1 MAYTALDSGKWGS
14 GPQIPI
20 SFYYDYQRSGTSMQY
35 KVKIVFG
42 AITGS
47 SYFGYPIY
55 IDLSLDGTKK
65 VAQYTAKSG
74 SPSQWSS
81 AITYESGWL
90 TVANKTEGT
99 TALTIRLY
107 SGGGSSRDTSYKYN
121 LAVSPAATTPTF
133 SATTVTMGET
143 VTINL
148 KSASSSYTHNIS
160 YTFGSITEGIK
171 TGVTE
176 SSVEWTPPAYLS
188 KQIPNSTSGVCTI
201 TVGTFSGNTY
211 IGSKTATITL
221 VVPDN
226 IVPTIQSVTPTEAVE
241 GLADK
246 FGCYVQGKS
255 QLSVSIEAYNTY
267 DAEIKSYVTTFDG
280 ATYNGSSF
288 TTNTISGSDN
298 LSMVTTVTDARGRTA
313 TLSQTIE
320 VVAYT
325 PPQITAMSAYR
336 VDANG
341 NKDDDGERIAVNVSY
356 SVASVNSK
364 NTRLYSVR
372 YKTSTATSFAGIDG
386 AENQTAETSY
396 SGTLTYTSSP
406 VISGDSAWV
415 VQFELSDYFTTIS
428 ATSEIPTAYTIM
440 DFGKSGKGVA
450 FGKVSAKDGLEFA
463 MDVYMYNVAEAT
475 GSVLTIDSN
484 GKVNKRAAIYGA
496 PYGSAVMG

>member
-1 MAYTALDSGKWGS
+1 MAYIALDSGKWGS

-20 SFYYDYQRSGTSMQY
+20 SFYYEYQRSGTSMQY

-55 IDLSLDGTKK
+55 VDLSLDGTKK
-65 VAQYTAKSG
+65 VAQYTAKSA

-107 SGGGSSRDTSYKYN
+107 SGSGSSRDTYYKYS

-133 SATTVTMGET
+133 SATTVMMGEK
-143 VTINL
+143 VIINL
-148 KSASSSYTHNIS
+148 PRAVSSYTHTVA
-160 YTFGSITEGIK
+160 YTFGAIGPEAIIIGATE
-171 TGVTE
+171 
-176 SSVEWTPPAYLS
+176 SVEWTPPASLS
-188 KQIPNSTSGVCTI
+188 KQIPNATSGACTI
-201 TVGTFSGNTY
+201 TVQTYSGSTY

-221 VVPDN
+221 VVPDYV
-226 IVPTIQSVTPTEAVE
+226 VPTIQSVTPTEAVE

-246 FGCYVQGKS
+246 FECYVQGKS
-255 QLSVSIEAYNTY
+255 KLSVSIDASDTY
-267 DAEIKSYVTTFDG
+267 DAEIKSYVTIFDG

-288 TTNTISGSDN
+288 TTNTISGSGN
-298 LSMVTTVTDARGRTA
+298 LKMVTTVTDARGRTA
-313 TLSQTIE
+313 TMTQTIA

-336 VDANG
+336 IDTSG
-341 NKDDDGERIAVNVSY
+341 NEDDNGERIAVNVSY
-356 SVASVNSK
+356 AVASVNSK

-372 YKTSTATSFAGIDG
+372 YKASSGSYTDIVTS
-386 AENQTAETSY
+386 QTAETSY

-428 ATSEIPTAYTIM
+428 VTSEIPTAYTII

-463 MDVYMYNVAEAT
+463 MDVYMCNLTEAT

-484 GKVNKRAAIYGA
+484 GKVNKRAAIYDA
-496 PYGSAVMG
+496 PYGSAIMG

>member
-1 MAYTALDSGKWGS
+1 MAYIALASGKWGS

-20 SFYYDYQRSGTSMQY
+20 SFYYDYQRDGTSMQY

-65 VAQYTAKSG
+65 VAQYTAKSA

-107 SGGGSSRDTSYKYN
+107 SGSGSSRDTSYKYN

-148 KSASSSYTHNIS
+148 PSASSGYTHTVA
-160 YTFGSITEGIK
+160 YTFGDIGPEAIIIGAT
-171 TGVTE
+171 T
-176 SSVEWTPPAYLS
+176 SVVWTPPASLS
-188 KQIPNSTSGVCTI
+188 KQIPNATSGACTI
-201 TVGTFSGNTY
+201 TVQTYSGSTY

-255 QLSVSIEAYNTY
+255 QLSVSIKASDTY

-288 TTNTISGSDN
+288 TTNTISGYGKLD
-298 LSMVTTVTDARGRTA
+298 MVTTVTDARGRTA
-313 TLSQTIE
+313 TMSQTIE

-336 VDANG
+336 IDANG
-341 NKDDDGERIAVNVSY
+341 NKDDDGERIAINVSY

-372 YKTSTATSFAGIDG
+372 YKASGGSFTGIDG
-386 AENQTAETSY
+386 AENQAAETSY

-428 ATSEIPTAYTIM
+428 VTSEIPTAYTIM
-440 DFGKSGKGVA
+440 DFGKNGKGVA

-463 MDVYMYNVAEAT
+463 MNVYMYDVAEAT

-484 GKVNKRAAIYGA
+484 GKVNKRAAIYDT